1 MAAIRRK
8 SRGESLLVR
17 YLILGGWA
25 LFCLV
30 PVLWFLSI
38 GLRPRTEIITPRPIY
53 VPTLSLDAW
62 HMIWED
68 WPMAKIGRAS
78 L

>member
-1 MAAIRRK
+1 MASPRRAGK
-8 SRGESLLVR
+8 ENLFVR
-17 YLILGGWA
+17 YLILGAWA

-38 GLRPRTEIITPRPIY
+38 GFRPRTEIITPQPIY
-53 VPTLSLDAW
+53 FPTFSLDAW

-68 WPMAKIGRAS
+68 WPMA
-78 L
+78 